1 MKDSSVRSSIKI
13 DWSFPKRILLT
24 LGIITVLGIYPLVE
38 YGTPEVRAGIIIGCI
53 ISVLNVLLGYISI
66 EYAFDKS
73 NNTFMKAVLGG
84 MGIRLVAS
92 LTAVL
97 VLIEVFDFHIVSL
110 VSSLLVFYFV
120 FMLYEIMFYN
130 KKLSLRK

>member
-1 MKDSSVRSSIKI
+1 MKV
-13 DWSFPKRILLT
+13 DWSFPKRVLLT
-24 LGIITVLGIYPLVE
+24 LAVITLFGAYPLIT
-38 YGTPEVRAGIIIGCI
+38 YGTPEVIAGVAAGCI
-53 ISVLNVLLGYISI
+53 ISILNVLLGYFSI
-66 EYAFDKS
+66 EYAYDKP

-97 VLIEVFDFHIVSL
+97 VLIEVFDFHILSL
-110 VSSLLVFYFV
+110 VSSLLIFYFI